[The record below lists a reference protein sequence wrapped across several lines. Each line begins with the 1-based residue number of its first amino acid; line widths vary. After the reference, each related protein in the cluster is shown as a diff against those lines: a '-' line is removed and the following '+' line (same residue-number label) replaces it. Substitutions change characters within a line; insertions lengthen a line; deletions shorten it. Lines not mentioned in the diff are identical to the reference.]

1 MKTTKLTL
9 LLTALLLFS
18 GLSTAYGSVST
29 PSTQDKTTPLS
40 TDDRAYWLESMLK
53 VAHPVLSNLAEDNL
67 RASIPIGRSASAKAS
82 SREFITH
89 MESVGRTIAGIA
101 PWLELGP
108 DDTPEGQ
115 LRAKYIEMTCKAIA
129 NSVDPNAKDYF
140 NSTATRQ
147 ILVNSAFLIQGLLRA
162 PTQLWGNL
170 DQVTKER
177 LFEQWK
183 STRTM
188 KPGHNNWYFFCAMVE
203 CGLKE
208 FAGEWEFSLVERAI
222 RYHKEWYVGDGI
234 YGDGEEFHL
243 DYYNSYVIQP
253 MMMQVLRTMDKFGVG
268 DEEFHAEQLRRF
280 RRFATIQ
287 ERMIAPDGTY
297 PLIGRS
303 ITYRLG
309 AFQVLAQCAQEKI
322 LPEGLSEGQVR
333 AALTAAMHRVMDAEG
348 TFDEQGWLTI
358 GVCGDQP
365 ELGDTYL
372 STPCVYLTS
381 LVYLPLGLPA
391 EDSFWTAPAE
401 PWTNCKAFTGKKFPI
416 DSFLKKSKAGA
427 EQNTV
432 TTPSIAAAPTTKQP
446 ILAAHTPVPTP
457 ILYPI
462 PTTGAEDRVM
472 WVNRMIEI
480 VDPVLDN
487 MSRGELR
494 KNMPVETPP
503 RKNTP
508 TNYLTT
514 HLEALGR
521 TVVGIAPWLELG
533 PDNTPEGRVRAE
545 FIEMTCKAIK
555 NGFDPNSPDYLNF
568 TVRRQPLVDAA
579 FLCQGMLRAPKQI
592 WGNLDEQTKKN
603 FVTEMNN
610 IRKIKPLESNW
621 LLFAATV
628 EAAMLEFTGEWNPAP
643 VEYALMRFKEWY
655 KGDGWYADGPELH
668 MDYYNSYV
676 IHPMLYDVLATMQRH
691 GKGETEFFEAEKKRL
706 RRYAQQL
713 ELLISPDGAYPVVG
727 RSIAYRFG
735 SMQVLAQSA
744 LLEDLPSTLTN
755 GSVRAALT
763 AVINRHLAVE
773 GNFDENGWLTLG
785 FAGHQVGCAETYIST
800 GSLYLCTP
808 VFLPLGLPTDHPFWT
823 SEWEP
828 WSGLKAWT
836 GSQEVKLD
844 KALKDKIKK
853 K

>member
-1 MKTTKLTL
+1 MKPIKLTTL
-9 LLTALLLFS
+9 LLTVAILV
-18 GLSTAYGSVST
+18 GGVAPAWGSQNDAKSNSYLPENVAT
-29 PSTQDKTTPLS
+29 G
-40 TDDRAYWLESMLK
+40 DRAYWLESMLK
-53 VAHPVLSNLAEDNL
+53 VAHPVLSNLAADNL

-115 LRAKYIEMTCKAIA
+115 LRAKYIDLTCRAIA

-170 DQVTKER
+170 DELTRQR

-188 KPGHNNWYFFCAMVE
+188 VPGKNNWYFFCAMVE

-208 FAGEWEFSLVERAI
+208 FAGEWDFPIVERAI
-222 RYHKEWYVGDGI
+222 NSHKEWYVGDGI
-234 YGDGEEFHL
+234 YGDGEVFHL

-268 DEEFHAEQLRRF
+268 DSEFHAEQLRRF
-280 RRFATIQ
+280 RRFAAIQ

-309 AFQVLAQCAQEKI
+309 AFQVLAQCAQEKL

-348 TFDEQGWLTI
+348 TFDKDGWLTI

-391 EDSFWTAPAE
+391 EDSFWRAPAE
-401 PWTNCKAFTGKKFPI
+401 PWTGCRAFAGEAFPI
-416 DSFLKKSKAGA
+416 DTFLKKPKAGA
-427 EQNTV
+427 TQNTV
-432 TTPSIAAAPTTKQP
+432 ATPSVATQSTTLATQQP
-446 ILAAHTPVPTP
+446 IVAAHTPVPAP
-457 ILYPI
+457 ILAPI
-462 PTTGAEDRVM
+462 PTTGAEDRAM
-472 WVNRMIEI
+472 WVSRMIEI
-480 VDPVLDN
+480 VGPVLEN
-487 MSRGELR
+487 MSCGELR

-508 TNYLTT
+508 TNHLTT

-533 PDNTPEGRVRAE
+533 PDDTPEGQLRAKY
-545 FIEMTCKAIK
+545 IRLTCEAIK
-555 NGFDPNSPDYLNF
+555 NGIDPNSPDYLNF
-568 TVRRQPLVDAA
+568 TIRRQPLVDAA

-592 WGNLDEQTKKN
+592 WGNLDEQTKEN
-603 FVTEMNN
+603 FVREMNN

-628 EAAMLEFTGEWNPAP
+628 EAALLEFTGEWNPAP

-668 MDYYNSYV
+668 IDYYNSYV

-691 GKGETEFFEAEKKRL
+691 GKGEAELFELEKVRL

-744 LLEDLPSTLTN
+744 LLEDLPATLTN

-773 GNFDENGWLTLG
+773 GNFDESGWLTLG
-785 FAGHQVGCAETYIST
+785 FAGHQIGCAETYIST

-808 VFLPLGLPTDHPFWT
+808 VFLPLGLPADHPFWT

-836 GSQEVKLD
+836 GSKNVKLD
-844 KALKDKIKK
+844 KAIKK
-853 K
+853 

>member
-208 FAGEWEFSLVERAI
+208 FAGEWEFALVERAI

-401 PWTNCKAFTGKKFPI
+401 PWTNCKAFTGKKSPI

-432 TTPSIAAAPTTKQP
+432 TTPSIAAALTTKQP

-533 PDNTPEGRVRAE
+533 PDNTPEGELRAKY
-545 FIEMTCKAIK
+545 IDLTCKAIK
-555 NGFDPNSPDYLNF
+555 NGFDPQSPDYLNF
-568 TVRRQPLVDAA
+568 TIRRQPLVDAA

-592 WGNLDEQTKKN
+592 WGNLDEQTKQN

-676 IHPMLYDVLATMQRH
+676 IHPMLYDVLAVMQRH
-691 GKGETEFFEAEKKRL
+691 GKGEAEFFEAEKKRL

>member
-29 PSTQDKTTPLS
+29 PSTQDKTTPPS

-427 EQNTV
+427 KQNTV
-432 TTPSIAAAPTTKQP
+432 TTPSIDAAPTTQQP
-446 ILAAHTPVPTP
+446 IRAAHTPVPTP

-462 PTTGAEDRVM
+462 PTTGAEDRAM
-472 WVNRMIEI
+472 WVNQMIEI

-533 PDNTPEGRVRAE
+533 PDNTPEGELRAKY
-545 FIEMTCKAIK
+545 IDLTCKAIK
-555 NGFDPNSPDYLNF
+555 NGFDPQSPDYLNF
-568 TVRRQPLVDAA
+568 TIRRQPLVDAA

-592 WGNLDEQTKKN
+592 WGNLDEQTKQN

-691 GKGETEFFEAEKKRL
+691 GKGEAEFFEAEKKRL

>member
-1 MKTTKLTL
+1 MKFTKLTL

-29 PSTQDKTTPLS
+29 PSTQDKTTPPS

-358 GVCGDQP
+358 GVCGNQP

-401 PWTNCKAFTGKKFPI
+401 PWTNCKAFSGKKFPI

-427 EQNTV
+427 KQNTV
-432 TTPSIAAAPTTKQP
+432 TTPSIDAAPTTQQP

-462 PTTGAEDRVM
+462 PTTGAEDRAM

-533 PDNTPEGRVRAE
+533 PDNTPEGELRAKY
-545 FIEMTCKAIK
+545 IDLTCKAIK

-568 TVRRQPLVDAA
+568 TIRRQPLVDAA

-592 WGNLDEQTKKN
+592 WGNLDEQTKQN

-643 VEYALMRFKEWY
+643 VEYAIMRFKEWY

-676 IHPMLYDVLATMQRH
+676 IHPMLYDVLAVMQRH
-691 GKGETEFFEAEKKRL
+691 GKGEAEFFEAEKKRL

-773 GNFDENGWLTLG
+773 GNFDEKGWLTLG
-785 FAGHQVGCAETYIST
+785 FAGHQMSCAETYIST

-808 VFLPLGLPTDHPFWT
+808 VFLPLGLPTNHPFWT

>member
-1 MKTTKLTL
+1 MKFTKLTL

-29 PSTQDKTTPLS
+29 PSTQEETTPLS

-401 PWTNCKAFTGKKFPI
+401 PWTNCKAFSGKKFPI

-427 EQNTV
+427 KQNTV
-432 TTPSIAAAPTTKQP
+432 TTPSIAAAPTTQQP

-462 PTTGAEDRVM
+462 PTTGAEDRAM

-487 MSRGELR
+487 MSRGELH

-533 PDNTPEGRVRAE
+533 PDNTPEGELRAKY
-545 FIEMTCKAIK
+545 IDLTCKAIK

-568 TVRRQPLVDAA
+568 TIRRQPLVDAA

-592 WGNLDEQTKKN
+592 WGNLDEQTKQN

-643 VEYALMRFKEWY
+643 VEYAIMRFKEWY

-676 IHPMLYDVLATMQRH
+676 IHPMLYDVLAVMQRH
-691 GKGETEFFEAEKKRL
+691 GKGEAEFFEAEKKRL
-706 RRYAQQL
+706 RRYAQQQ

-735 SMQVLAQSA
+735 AFQVLAQSA
-744 LLEDLPSTLTN
+744 LLEDLPTTLTN
-755 GSVRAALT
+755 GSVRAALG
-763 AVINRHLAVE
+763 AVIRRHMAVD
-773 GNFDENGWLTLG
+773 GNFDEKGWLTLG
-785 FAGHQVGCAETYIST
+785 FAGHQMSCAETYIST
-800 GSLYLCTP
+800 GSLYLCTA
-808 VFLPLGLPTDHPFWT
+808 VFLPLGLPASHPFWT
-823 SEWEP
+823 DQSEE
-828 WSGLKAWT
+828 WSGLKAWN
-836 GSQEVKLD
+836 GSKEVKLD

>member
-1 MKTTKLTL
+1 MKFTKLTL

-18 GLSTAYGSVST
+18 DLSTAYGSVST
-29 PSTQDKTTPLS
+29 PSTQEETTPPS

-401 PWTNCKAFTGKKFPI
+401 PWTNCKAFSGKKFPI

-427 EQNTV
+427 KQNTV
-432 TTPSIAAAPTTKQP
+432 TTPSIAAAPTTQQP

-462 PTTGAEDRVM
+462 PTTGAEDRAM

-533 PDNTPEGRVRAE
+533 PDNTPEGELRAKY
-545 FIEMTCKAIK
+545 IDLTCKAIK

-592 WGNLDEQTKKN
+592 WGNLDEQTKQN

-676 IHPMLYDVLATMQRH
+676 IHPMLYDVLAVMQRH
-691 GKGETEFFEAEKKRL
+691 GKGEAEFFEAEKKRL
-706 RRYAQQL
+706 RRYAQQQ

-735 SMQVLAQSA
+735 AFQVLAQSA
-744 LLEDLPSTLTN
+744 LLEDLPTTLTN
-755 GSVRAALT
+755 GSVRAALG
-763 AVINRHLAVE
+763 AVIRRHMAVD
-773 GNFDENGWLTLG
+773 GNFDEKGWLTLG

>member
-29 PSTQDKTTPLS
+29 PSTQEETTPIS

-188 KPGHNNWYFFCAMVE
+188 KPGHNNWYFFCAMGE

-268 DEEFHAEQLRRF
+268 DEEFHSEQLRRF

-427 EQNTV
+427 KQNTV
-432 TTPSIAAAPTTKQP
+432 TTPSIDAAPTTQQP

-462 PTTGAEDRVM
+462 PTTGAEDRAM

-533 PDNTPEGRVRAE
+533 PDNTPEGELRAKY
-545 FIEMTCKAIK
+545 IDLTCKAIK

-568 TVRRQPLVDAA
+568 TIRRQPLVDAA

-592 WGNLDEQTKKN
+592 WGNLDEQTKQN

-691 GKGETEFFEAEKKRL
+691 GKGEAEFFEAEQKRL

-773 GNFDENGWLTLG
+773 GNFDEKGWLTLG
-785 FAGHQVGCAETYIST
+785 FAGHQMSCAETYIST

>member
-18 GLSTAYGSVST
+18 VLSTAYGSVST

-67 RASIPIGRSASAKAS
+67 RASIPIGRSASAQAN

-170 DQVTKER
+170 DELTRQR

-208 FAGEWEFSLVERAI
+208 FAGEWEFALVERAI

-333 AALTAAMHRVMDAEG
+333 AALTAAMHRVMDAKG

-365 ELGDTYL
+365 ELGDSYL

-391 EDSFWTAPAE
+391 NDSFWTSPAE
-401 PWTNCKAFTGKKFPI
+401 KWTSQKAFSGEYFPI
-416 DSFLKKSKAGA
+416 DSFLKK
-427 EQNTV
+427 
-432 TTPSIAAAPTTKQP
+432 
-446 ILAAHTPVPTP
+446 
-457 ILYPI
+457 
-462 PTTGAEDRVM
+462 
-472 WVNRMIEI
+472 
-480 VDPVLDN
+480 
-487 MSRGELR
+487 
-494 KNMPVETPP
+494 
-503 RKNTP
+503 
-508 TNYLTT
+508 
-514 HLEALGR
+514 
-521 TVVGIAPWLELG
+521 
-533 PDNTPEGRVRAE
+533 
-545 FIEMTCKAIK
+545 
-555 NGFDPNSPDYLNF
+555 
-568 TVRRQPLVDAA
+568 
-579 FLCQGMLRAPKQI
+579 PK
-592 WGNLDEQTKKN
+592 K
-603 FVTEMNN
+603 
-610 IRKIKPLESNW
+610 
-621 LLFAATV
+621 
-628 EAAMLEFTGEWNPAP
+628 
-643 VEYALMRFKEWY
+643 
-655 KGDGWYADGPELH
+655 
-668 MDYYNSYV
+668 
-676 IHPMLYDVLATMQRH
+676 
-691 GKGETEFFEAEKKRL
+691 
-706 RRYAQQL
+706 
-713 ELLISPDGAYPVVG
+713 
-727 RSIAYRFG
+727 
-735 SMQVLAQSA
+735 
-744 LLEDLPSTLTN
+744 
-755 GSVRAALT
+755 
-763 AVINRHLAVE
+763 
-773 GNFDENGWLTLG
+773 
-785 FAGHQVGCAETYIST
+785 
-800 GSLYLCTP
+800 
-808 VFLPLGLPTDHPFWT
+808 
-823 SEWEP
+823 
-828 WSGLKAWT
+828 
-836 GSQEVKLD
+836 
-844 KALKDKIKK
+844 
-853 K
+853 

>member
-208 FAGEWEFSLVERAI
+208 FAGEWEFALVERAI

-462 PTTGAEDRVM
+462 PTTGAEDRAM

-533 PDNTPEGRVRAE
+533 PDNTPEGELRAKY
-545 FIEMTCKAIK
+545 IDLTCKAIK

-676 IHPMLYDVLATMQRH
+676 IHPMLYDVLAVMQRH

-773 GNFDENGWLTLG
+773 GNFDEKGWLTLG
-785 FAGHQVGCAETYIST
+785 FAGHQVSCAETYIST
-800 GSLYLCTP
+800 GSLYLCTA
-808 VFLPLGLPTDHPFWT
+808 VFLPLGLPASHPFWT
-823 SEWEP
+823 DQSEE
-828 WSGLKAWT
+828 WSGLKAWN
-836 GSQEVKLD
+836 GSKEVKLD